1 MAVTNFLVTSLPA
14 YVQDNQDILIKN
26 FALVGSDTRSRIA
39 LQTGVKNDA
48 HINILDIR
56 PVFQDGK
63 TCGFEPLDEIE
74 ISQRLIHAPA
84 IKVNGEICPETL
96 LGKYAEYLVRVNATE
111 NECPFEEYILRGLT
125 DELNRKIEKLIWQGD
140 TSSNSTDLKWIDG
153 ILKQVAADTSIP
165 AGQKVTITGTAAS
178 AMADITAVYM
188 AAPEEAI
195 ERGLLI
201 FVSPATYRAFIQ
213 GLVQANLYHYS
224 GPQDAFPG
232 EWVLPG
238 SDAVVVRTPGL
249 AGSTTIVATFGD
261 NLVYGTDMEGNNE
274 AIDLWWSQDNR
285 TFRYEVKWNSG
296 IAYRFPSMMTVG
308 TV

>member
-1 MAVTNFLVTSLPA
+1 MAVTNFLVSTLPA

-26 FALVGSDTRSRIA
+26 FALVGRDTRAHIGI
-39 LQTGVKNDA
+39 QTGVKLDA
-48 HINILDIR
+48 HLNFLDVR
-56 PVFQDGK
+56 PVLQDGS
-63 TCGFEPLDEIE
+63 TCGFNALDEIE
-74 ISQRLIHAPA
+74 LSQRLIHAPA

-111 NECPFEEYILRGLT
+111 NELPFEEYILRALT
-125 DELNRKIEKLIWQGD
+125 DELNKKIEKLIWQGD
-140 TSSNSTDLKWIDG
+140 TASNSTDLKWIDG
-153 ILKQVAADTSIP
+153 ILKQVGADATIP
-165 AGQKVTITGTAAS
+165 AAQKVTITGTAAS

-195 ERGLLI
+195 ERGLKI
-201 FVSPATYRAFIQ
+201 FVSPSTYRAFIQ
-213 GLVQANLYHYS
+213 ALVQANLYHYS

-238 SDAVVVRTPGL
+238 SDAVIIRTPGL

-285 TFRYEVKWNSG
+285 TFRYEVKWKSV
-296 IAYRFPSMMTVG
+296 IAYRFPSQITVG